1 MVVPYKD
8 LNEGKKAQVA
18 RMFDNISGRYD
29 QLNHLLSLGIDKLWR
44 KKAIR
49 HLERFNPS
57 KILDVATG
65 TGDFAIQASRI
76 NQSSIVGVDISEGML
91 EAGRKKI
98 QRLGLTQRVRLE
110 NGDSENL
117 QFEDNYFD
125 AVIVAFGVR
134 NFENLDKGLKEINRV
149 LKPGGRLVVLEIS
162 EPDGFPWKQLFDFY
176 FKRIL
181 PITGKIIS
189 GDSHA
194 YTYLPESVSAFPRGK
209 AFLNRLETSGF
220 NKTNW
225 ERLTFG
231 ICAFYSAEKKY

>member
-18 RMFDNISGRYD
+18 RMFDNISSRYD
-29 QLNHLLSLGIDKLWR
+29 QLNHLLSLGIDRLWR

-49 HLERFNPS
+49 HLNTFKPS

-65 TGDFAIQASRI
+65 TGDFAIQASDI
-76 NQSSIVGVDISEGML
+76 NNSSIVGIDISEGML
-91 EAGRKKI
+91 ETGRKKI
-98 QRLGLTQRVRLE
+98 QRLGLTHRIRLV

-134 NFENLDKGLKEINRV
+134 NFEHLEQGLREINRV
-149 LKPGGRLVVLEIS
+149 LKPGGRLVILEIS
-162 EPDGFPWKQLFDFY
+162 EPDRFPWKQLFDFY
-176 FKRIL
+176 FRKIL
-181 PITGKIIS
+181 PITGKFVS

-194 YTYLPESVSAFPRGK
+194 YTYLPESVAAFPKGR
-209 AFLNRLETSGF
+209 AFLDRLKTTGF
-220 NKTNW
+220 EQANW